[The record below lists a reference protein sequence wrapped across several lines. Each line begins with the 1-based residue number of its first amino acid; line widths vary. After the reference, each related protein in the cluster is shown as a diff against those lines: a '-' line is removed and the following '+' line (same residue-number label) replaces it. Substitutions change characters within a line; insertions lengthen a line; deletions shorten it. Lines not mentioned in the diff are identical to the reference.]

1 MFICLKR
8 FVLIVN
14 GWLLL
19 ILQTSDEASADEWET
34 SADKWETSEDTW
46 ETSADEWDTNESAS
60 PFARRF
66 QMFESLH
73 IADHSYWFN
82 V

>member
-1 MFICLKR
+1 MVIANITDKWR
-8 FVLIVN
+8 
-14 GWLLL
+14 
-19 ILQTSDEASADEWET
+19 ASAAEWETGADEWET